1 MFSRRFFH
9 GFAPEQGHGL
19 DHGHEHWHGH
29 DPSHSRGHFAM
40 RRGGRGGHHGH
51 GHGHSPDDSAGDWSR
66 GRGGFGRGGGGGRIF
81 GPGDLRLMLLA
92 LIAEKPRHGYEL
104 IKEIEQKFGGA
115 YSPSPGSIY
124 PTLTLLEELE
134 QVRASASDGARK
146 LFEITDQGRA
156 FLEENRATL
165 DGVIARM
172 SLAARHMSGRAWPES
187 VHQAMHTLKHALLLR
202 PGDWT
207 ESEATRVGKIIE
219 QAVEAISSGRPFG
232 QASGRPA
239 GQDDN
244 QAEPGSKEQKP

>member
-1 MFSRRFFH
+1 MHSRRFFH
-9 GFAPEQGHGL
+9 SFA
-19 DHGHEHWHGH
+19 HESGYGEV
-29 DPSHSRGHFAM
+29 SM
-40 RRGGRGGHHGH
+40 RRGGRGGHHDHSH
-51 GHGHSPDDSAGDWSR
+51 GHGPDGSPGDWSR

-156 FLEENRATL
+156 FLDENRATL
-165 DGVIARM
+165 DGVMARM
-172 SLAARHMSGRAWPES
+172 SLVARHMSGRAWPES

-202 PGDWT
+202 PSEWT

-219 QAVEAISSGRPFG
+219 QAVEAISNQRPVG
-232 QASGRPA
+232 QANDRPVGQANQRPVGQANERPA
-239 GQDDN
+239 GP
-244 QAEPGSKEQKP
+244 EEKP

>member
-1 MFSRRFFH
+1 MFSSRFFH
-9 GFAPEQGHGL
+9 GFAHESGGHGHL
-19 DHGHEHWHGH
+19 
-29 DPSHSRGHFAM
+29 AM

-51 GHGHSPDDSAGDWSR
+51 GHGHGHGPDQSGGEWSR
-66 GRGGFGRGGGGGRIF
+66 GRGGFGRGGGRIF
-81 GPGDLRLMLLA
+81 GPGDLRLMLLS

-104 IKEIEQKFGGA
+104 IKEIEQKFAGA

-156 FLEENRATL
+156 YLKENRAIL

-172 SLAARHMSGRAWPES
+172 GLAARHMSGRAWPES

-202 PGDWT
+202 PGEWT
-207 ESEATRVGKIIE
+207 ESEATRVRKIIE
-219 QAVEAISSGRPFG
+219 QAVEAIS
-232 QASGRPA
+232 A
-239 GQDDN
+239 GQ
-244 QAEPGSKEQKP
+244 EPKESSRD

>member
-1 MFSRRFFH
+1 MFSKRLFH
-9 GFAPEQGHGL
+9 
-19 DHGHEHWHGH
+19 DW
-29 DPSHSRGHFAM
+29 SRGSGDVPSGGWSREGGEFGM

-51 GHGHSPDDSAGDWSR
+51 ESGHGRGHGGPDEWSR

-124 PTLTLLEELE
+124 PTLTLLEELDH
-134 QVRASASDGARK
+134 VRASATDGARK

-156 FLEENRATL
+156 FLGENQAIL
-165 DGVIARM
+165 DGVLARM
-172 SLAARHMSGRAWPES
+172 GLAARHMSGRAWPES

-202 PGDWT
+202 P
-207 ESEATRVGKIIE
+207 SEWSTAEAERVRKIIE
-219 QAVEAISSGRPFG
+219 DAVEAIANGHSAKDSDR
-232 QASGRPA
+232 
-239 GQDDN
+239 
-244 QAEPGSKEQKP
+244 E

>member
-1 MFSRRFFH
+1 MFSRRHFH
-9 GFAPEQGHGL
+9 G
-19 DHGHEHWHGH
+19 
-29 DPSHSRGHFAM
+29 HFDDFEMAT
-40 RRGGRGGHHGH
+40 RRGGGRHDHEHGH
-51 GHGHSPDDSAGDWSR
+51 GHGRRHGRDESPGEWSR
-66 GRGGFGRGGGGGRIF
+66 GRGFGGRGGGGGRIF

-124 PTLTLLEELE
+124 PTLTLLEEMD

-172 SLAARHMSGRAWPES
+172 GLAARHMSGRAWPES

-202 PGDWT
+202 PGEWT
-207 ESEATRVGKIIE
+207 EAEATRVQKIIE
-219 QAVEAISSGRPFG
+219 QAVEAITNERPGEANMG
-232 QASGRPA
+232 QSNTPKSPEG
-239 GQDDN
+239 DHD
-244 QAEPGSKEQKP
+244 

>member
-1 MFSRRFFH
+1 MFARRFFH
-9 GFAPEQGHGL
+9 HFS
-19 DHGHEHWHGH
+19 HESEYGEM
-29 DPSHSRGHFAM
+29 SM
-40 RRGGRGGHHGH
+40 RRGGRGHHGHAHGH
-51 GHGHSPDDSAGDWSR
+51 GHGPDDSAGDWSR

-156 FLEENRATL
+156 FLDENRATL
-165 DGVIARM
+165 DGVMARM

-202 PGDWT
+202 PGEWT
-207 ESEATRVGKIIE
+207 DSEATRVGKIIE
-219 QAVEAISSGRPFG
+219 QAVEAISNNRPFG
-232 QASGRPA
+232 QANEGPAAQPNSRPA
-239 GQDDN
+239 GQAN
-244 QAEPGSKEQKP
+244 ERPAAQANAHPAEPEKKP

>member
-1 MFSRRFFH
+1 MFSRRLFH
-9 GFAPEQGHGL
+9 DWNRSAGDVPSGDFADAFEAG
-19 DHGHEHWHGH
+19 E
-29 DPSHSRGHFAM
+29 FAM

-51 GHGHSPDDSAGDWSR
+51 GRGHDHGHGPDEWSR

-134 QVRASASDGARK
+134 HVRASATDGARK

-156 FLEENRATL
+156 FLSENQATL
-165 DGVIARM
+165 DGVLARM

-202 PGDWT
+202 P
-207 ESEATRVGKIIE
+207 SEWSTAEAERVRKIIE
-219 QAVEAISSGRPFG
+219 DAVEAISNGRS
-232 QASGRPA
+232 AKDSDR
-239 GQDDN
+239 
-244 QAEPGSKEQKP
+244 E